1 MNARRGHHLT
11 MTRPHPKLVLVDGTE
26 ADAQRVRDALGPE
39 FRVELVSAEQSAPG
53 APDESPSESLDR
65 VDSEH
70 ARTLLRC
77 LGEGICLGSP
87 EGRILWANDFFRGFS
102 ETCRKSIESVTREAA
117 GHLGTCLREN
127 PGVEPASLSCKFE
140 VGCDET
146 DRSFDVFV
154 TPVTASASKSKPGEL
169 TSIAVVARDVTGAR
183 RAQRKMDAIDRAG
196 YELVRLDTDELR
208 KLNAYERLQLLEE
221 KIVKYT
227 REILN
232 FDHFGIFLIDERRK
246 KLELIVSSGLPEEI
260 QDLDLFIESDG
271 SGISG
276 MVAKSGVSYICHDAG
291 ADERYLPG
299 LAGANSSLTVPL
311 RLQDRVIGVMDIE
324 SQRPNAFSDEDRQFV
339 EIFARHIA
347 LALHMLDLLVA
358 ERSTTNEDVSGRFAG
373 ELNDPLEDIASEVS
387 WLRQAAHDPE
397 TSQHIAQ
404 IMDDVESIRTRMQN
418 VASGPQT
425 ILGVD
430 RAMLHREKDPVLIG
444 KRVLIADDAPKIRK
458 IIGEILAHRGA
469 IVRVFESG
477 QEAITT
483 LERIASGD
491 EEAFDLIISDI
502 QMPDRNGYEVFSAV
516 RKHTPDARVILM
528 TGFGYDPHH
537 SIVRASQ
544 EGLQSV
550 LFKPFE
556 IEAFLDQVRK
566 ALSGEPAPE

>member
-1 MNARRGHHLT
+1 MNARRGHQTT
-11 MTRPHPKLVLVDGTE
+11 MTRSHPKLVLVDGTE
-26 ADAQRVRDALGPE
+26 ADAQRARDALGPG
-39 FRVELVSAEQSAPG
+39 FRVELA
-53 APDESPSESLDR
+53 SEHHTDSLDR
-65 VDSEH
+65 VDTEH

-87 EGRILWANDFFRGFS
+87 EGRILWANDYFREFS
-102 ETCRKSIESVTREAA
+102 ENCRKQIEIVSREAA
-117 GHLGTCLREN
+117 AHLSDCLRKN
-127 PGVEPASLSCKFE
+127 PKTAASSLSCKFDVHCE
-140 VGCDET
+140 ES

-154 TPVTASASKSKPGEL
+154 TPVTKPEGDPGEL
-169 TSIAVVARDVTGAR
+169 SSIAVVARDVTDAR

-221 KIVKYT
+221 KIVRYT
-227 REILN
+227 REILH
-232 FDHFGIFLIDERRK
+232 FDHFAIFLIDDRRK

-260 QDLDLFIESDG
+260 QDLDLFIESEG

-276 MVAKSGVSYICHDAG
+276 MVAKTGVSYICHDASS
-291 ADERYLPG
+291 DDRYLPG
-299 LAGANSSLTVPL
+299 LAGAQSSLTVPL
-311 RLQDRVIGVMDIE
+311 RLQDRVIGIMDIE
-324 SQRPNAFSDEDRQFV
+324 SQSANAFSDEDRQFV

-387 WLRQAAHDPE
+387 WLRNAAHDPE

-404 IMDDVESIRTRMQN
+404 IMDDVESIRSRMRN

-430 RAMLHREKDPVLIG
+430 RAMLHREKDPVLLG

-458 IIGEILAHRGA
+458 IIGEILSHRGA
-469 IVRVFESG
+469 NVQVCESG
-477 QEAITT
+477 QEAITA
-483 LERIASGD
+483 LEQIASG
-491 EEAFDLIISDI
+491 EGEAFDLIISDI
-502 QMPDRNGYEVFSAV
+502 QMPDRNGYEVFSSA

-556 IEAFLDQVRK
+556 IEAFLDQVRM
-566 ALSGEPAPE
+566 ALTNEPASE